1 MAEQWYLARDDQQF
15 GPYTLEQMKEFAR
28 EGRLLPQDLVWN
40 EGLSEW
46 VAASK
51 IPELF
56 GETKR
61 TAPTPT
67 IHPAINH
74 DAKVEENITES
85 ESKPDTKKL
94 RPLPIILT
102 VVILLILSASAYVLM
117 SRGMPVGGS
126 PDQAWKKQADYKEQ
140 KKVIDGVIKDYSQAL
155 ENQNVDEAVSFFA
168 ADQQEF
174 YRSILAQSTELMPE
188 MAQDLKTA
196 EMTFL
201 SIDEG
206 LEEPEF
212 NRIAEYEIQCDD
224 YTFSILFMKEQDRW
238 VIVQM

>member
-15 GPYTLEQMKEFAR
+15 GPYSLEQMKEFAR
-28 EGRLLPQDLVWN
+28 KGRLLPQDLVWN

-46 VAASK
+46 VLASK

-56 GETKR
+56 GENSSIV
-61 TAPTPT
+61 PNSSTPHT
-67 IHPAINH
+67 VKH
-74 DAKVEENITES
+74 DYKAEENIHES
-85 ESKPDTKKL
+85 ESKPGAKL

-102 VVILLILSASAYVLM
+102 AIIVIILSASAYVLM
-117 SRGMPVGGS
+117 SKGMPVGSS

-140 KKVIDGVIKDYSQAL
+140 KKVIDGVIKDYSLAL

-188 MAQDLKTA
+188 MADDLKTA
-196 EMTFL
+196 QMTFL